1 MPFSSL
7 IGNERIKK
15 LLQRAVAEGRIG
27 QSLLMAGPQGVGK
40 FHFAVALAQALNCE
54 QVSQGDACGECVP
67 CRKIERREHGDVRVV
82 MRESKDL
89 TIKKDY
95 KSQFIKIEYTRALS
109 EQAQFLPYEGRRRI
123 FIIDEAEW
131 LQERAANSLL
141 KTLEEPPPTSLV
153 VLVTSKPYSLIE
165 TIRSRC
171 LVLNFAPLGAQE
183 IEQHL
188 MAKENRPVE
197 DARLLAR
204 VSRGS
209 IGRALEIELDGY
221 REMRNTMLEIVET
234 LGSTRDMTNL
244 LGASEYLGRKL
255 EKEAFEEHLNMLSVL
270 LDDLFH
276 LKLKGSDGSLTN
288 ADIGERLVHVAENIT
303 IEQITEW
310 ADRIEQIFVAL
321 PRNVNRQLAMDA
333 MLITA

>member
-15 LLQRAVAEGRIG
+15 LLQRAVAEDRIG

-40 FHFAVALAQALNCE
+40 YHFAIALAQALNCDH
-54 QVSQGDACGECVP
+54 VNQGDACGECVT
-67 CRKIERREHGDVRVV
+67 CRKIERREHGDVRTL
-82 MRESKDL
+82 MREIKDP
-89 TIKKDY
+89 TIVKDN
-95 KSQFIKIEYTRALS
+95 KSRYIKIEYTRALS
-109 EQAQFLPYEGRRRI
+109 EQAQFRPYEGRRRV

-131 LQERAANSLL
+131 LQDPAANSLL

-171 LVLNFAPLGAQE
+171 LMLNFAPLGAEE

-188 MAKENRPVE
+188 STTENRPVE
-197 DARLLAR
+197 EARMLAR

-209 IGRALEIELDGY
+209 IGRALEIKLDDY

-234 LGSTRDMTNL
+234 LCLTRDMTKL
-244 LGASEYLGRKL
+244 LRASEYLGRKL
-255 EKEAFEEHLNMLSVL
+255 EKEAFEEHLDTLSVL
-270 LDDLFH
+270 LGDLFH
-276 LKLKGSDGSLTN
+276 LKLDGSAESLTN
-288 ADIGERLVHVAENIT
+288 ADIVERLVRVAENIT
-303 IEQITEW
+303 IEQITDL
-310 ADRIEQIFVAL
+310 ADKIEQIFVAL
-321 PRNVNRQLAMDA
+321 PRNVNRNLAMEA

>member
-15 LLQRAVAEGRIG
+15 LLQRAVAEDRIG

-40 FHFAVALAQALNCE
+40 YHFAIALAQALNCDH
-54 QVSQGDACGECVP
+54 VNQGDACGECVT
-67 CRKIERREHGDVRVV
+67 CRKIERREHGDVRTL
-82 MRESKDL
+82 MREIKDP
-89 TIKKDY
+89 TIVKDN
-95 KSQFIKIEYTRALS
+95 KSRYIKIEYTRALS
-109 EQAQFLPYEGRRRI
+109 EQAQFRPYEGRRRV

-131 LQERAANSLL
+131 LQDPAANSLL

-171 LVLNFAPLGAQE
+171 LMLNFAPLGAEE

-188 MAKENRPVE
+188 STKENRPVE
-197 DARLLAR
+197 EARMLAR

-209 IGRALEIELDGY
+209 IGRALEIKLDDY
-221 REMRNTMLEIVET
+221 REMRNTMLEIMET
-234 LGSTRDMTNL
+234 LCLTRDMRKL
-244 LGASEYLGRKL
+244 LRASEYLGRKL
-255 EKEAFEEHLNMLSVL
+255 EKEAFEEHLDTLSVL
-270 LDDLFH
+270 LGDLFH
-276 LKLKGSDGSLTN
+276 LKLDGSAESLTN
-288 ADIGERLVHVAENIT
+288 ADIVERLSRVAENIM
-303 IEQITEW
+303 IEQITDL
-310 ADRIEQIFVAL
+310 ADKIEQIFVAL
-321 PRNVNRQLAMDA
+321 PRNVNRNLAMEA